1 MTSTRITWQE
11 RERSLMVAAPLVL
24 LPAFAVLPTLAV
36 LIYVPAFPYAR
47 LLGLALLAIYG
58 AAEVVGIRKLADC
71 VQLDFDVITFFA
83 WGTIFILMVVIACV
97 GVLMVGLVFRG

>member
-1 MTSTRITWQE
+1 MTPTRITWQE
-11 RERSLMVAAPLVL
+11 RERSLIVAAPLVL

-36 LIYVPAFPYAR
+36 LIYVPAFSYSR
-47 LLGLALLAIYG
+47 LLGFLLLLIYG
-58 AAEVVGIRKLADC
+58 SAEVVGIRKLADC

>member
-1 MTSTRITWQE
+1 M
-11 RERSLMVAAPLVL
+11 LAAPLVL
-24 LPAFAVLPTLAV
+24 LPAFAVLPTVAA

-83 WGTIFILMVVIACV
+83 WGTVFILMVVIACV

>member
-1 MTSTRITWQE
+1 MTPTRITWQE
-11 RERSLMVAAPLVL
+11 RERSLMIGAPLVL

-36 LIYVPAFPYAR
+36 LIYVPAFSYAR
-47 LLGLALLAIYG
+47 LLGFALLALYG
-58 AAEVVGIRKLADC
+58 AAEVTGIRKLADC

>member
-11 RERSLMVAAPLVL
+11 RERSLMIGAPLVL

-36 LIYVPAFPYAR
+36 LIYVPAFSYAR

-58 AAEVVGIRKLADC
+58 AAEAAGIRKLADC

>member
-1 MTSTRITWQE
+1 MTPTRITWQE
-11 RERSLMVAAPLVL
+11 REHSLMVGAPLVL

-36 LIYVPAFPYAR
+36 LIYVPAFSYAR
-47 LLGLALLAIYG
+47 VLGFALLVVYG

-83 WGTIFILMVVIACV
+83 WGTVFILMVVIACV
-97 GVLMVGLVFRG
+97 GVLLVGLVFRG